1 MGSDK
6 RRYKNW
12 ELYACL
18 ALNRLAEEL
27 EINIYQKNIEEVLD
41 EIFEDEVPS
50 LPKYEISHEIKSNH
64 HMTNKV
70 LDRLEEDG
78 LIEIDKG
85 ERKYNISITKEGVF
99 YIKKFN
105 SYFIHMYEEL
115 IRDHYRYRRL
125 PEWFVSET

>member
-1 MGSDK
+1 MGSK
-6 RRYKNW
+6 KSKYKNW

-27 EINIYQKNIEEVLD
+27 NIDIYQSNLEDVLD
-41 EIFEDEVPS
+41 DVFDDDVPN

-70 LDRLEEDG
+70 LNNLEEDG

-85 ERKYNISITKEGVF
+85 ERKYKISITKEGVK
-99 YIKKFN
+99 YLKKFN
-105 SYFIHMYEEL
+105 AYFVHMYEEL
-115 IRDHYRYRRL
+115 IRDHYKYRRL
-125 PEWFVSET
+125 PEWFNTEV